1 MTPAEFD
8 AALDTIGWS
17 RLALSKRLG
26 VSQTLV
32 EQWHKGLNTRGGP
45 AVVPVPVARWLR
57 RLATW
62 HDKNPPPAPATW
74 RKARGAA
81 GAAGAED

>member
-1 MTPAEFD
+1 MTPTEFA
-8 AALDTIGWS
+8 AALDTIGMS

-32 EQWHKGLNTRGGP
+32 EQWHKGLNARGGSIS
-45 AVVPVPVARWLR
+45 VPVPVARWLR
-57 RLATW
+57 RLAAW
-62 HDKNPPPAPATW
+62 HDKNPPPAPETW

-81 GAAGAED
+81 GAED